1 MTDGMSSAALSVGEV
16 ETTYRRAGCGAPVV
30 LLGLRADTEKS
41 LVERLTRPGSSRRA
55 LVPDGTT
62 LTALATLPSPDES
75 AFAHW
80 LSGFL
85 QGLGLD
91 RPDLVASAAFRGE
104 LTRYE
109 AVHPDWLGMVL
120 IVDDGGP
127 SEQEIVERL
136 GHR

>member
-1 MTDGMSSAALSVGEV
+1 MSSAALSVGEV

-30 LLGLRADTEKS
+30 LLGLRADTESS
-41 LVERLTRPGSSRRA
+41 LVARLTRPERARRA

-62 LTALATLPSPDES
+62 LTALATHPSPGES
-75 AFAHW
+75 TFAVW

-91 RPDLVASAAFRGE
+91 RPDVVAAAPFQDELARYATRHPGE
-104 LTRYE
+104 
-109 AVHPDWLGMVL
+109 LGMVL

-127 SEQEIVERL
+127 SEEEIVERL
-136 GHR
+136 GRR

>member
-1 MTDGMSSAALSVGEV
+1 MTQEMSSAALSVGEV

-30 LLGLRADTEKS
+30 LLGLRPDTEKS
-41 LVERLTRPGSSRRA
+41 IVERLTRPESSRRA

-62 LTALATLPSPDES
+62 LTALATRPSPDES
-75 AFAHW
+75 AFARW

-91 RPDLVASAAFRGE
+91 RPAVIAAAAFQDE
-104 LTRYE
+104 LARYE
-109 AVHPDWLGMVL
+109 ALHPDWLGVVL

-127 SEQEIVERL
+127 SEEEIVERI